1 MDTLV
6 DSLIRLFGEN
16 RVLAALIVFLLAFG
30 ESIAVTYLFV
40 PFSTFM
46 LASGALVLTG
56 RIDVWLVGA
65 ASIAGIAAA
74 DTCSYWFG
82 ATVGRRAVYG
92 GDPRGIR
99 KLVQRAVPLFQRW
112 GVLSLLIGRFAGVAR
127 SLLPILAG
135 IAAMPHAKFQLV
147 NTLSILLWVPSLF
160 LPGILATLV
169 LGVDPNMGGK
179 IFAFTLIGLVT
190 CTILAAVVAYLLRRR
205 RKRTA
210 DSEAAAPR
218 SSRG

>member
-1 MDTLV
+1 
-6 DSLIRLFGEN
+6 SLIRLFGEN
-16 RVLAALIVFLLAFG
+16 RVLAVLIVFLLAFG

-56 RIDVWLVGA
+56 RVDVWLVSGA
-65 ASIAGIAAA
+65 SVAGIAAA

-82 ATVGRRAVYG
+82 ATIGRRAVYD

-99 KLVQRAVPLFQRW
+99 KLVQRAVPLFRRW
-112 GVLSLLIGRFAGVAR
+112 GVLSLLIGRFVGAAR

-135 IAAMPHAKFQLV
+135 IAAMPHAKFQIV
-147 NTLSILLWVPSLF
+147 NLASILLWVPALY

-179 IFAFTLIGLVT
+179 IFAYTLFGLLGFTIV
-190 CTILAAVVAYLLRRR
+190 AAVTTSFMRRR
-205 RKRTA
+205 RRA
-210 DSEAAAPR
+210 GLRVGEAAGPDSVR
-218 SSRG
+218 Q